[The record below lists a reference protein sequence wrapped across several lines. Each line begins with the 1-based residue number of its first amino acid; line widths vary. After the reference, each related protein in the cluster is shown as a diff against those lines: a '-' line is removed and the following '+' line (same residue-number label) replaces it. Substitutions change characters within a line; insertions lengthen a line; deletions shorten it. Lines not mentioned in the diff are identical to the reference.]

1 MTATPEQVRATA
13 LALPETTERP
23 AWGRPSFRVRDKI
36 FASMPPEEYEIAL
49 MISDDEKAGLLAADP
64 ETFSVPPHYVNSRM
78 VVVQLAT
85 VDPDELRELL
95 VEAWRIRAPKR
106 LVAEFDQSA

>member
-1 MTATPEQVRATA
+1 VTATPEQVRAAA

-23 AWGRPSFRVRDKI
+23 AWGRPSFRVKDKI
-36 FASMPPEEYEIAL
+36 FASMPPEEYEVAL

-64 ETFSVPPHYVNSRM
+64 ETYSVPPHYRNYHM
-78 VVVQLAT
+78 VVVRLVTA
-85 VDPDELRELL
+85 DPDQLRELL

-106 LVAEFDQSA
+106 LVAAYDRS